1 MCGVAPR
8 PALQKVLPTVLQTR
22 GNRPEPRLVYW
33 IYSLLMAI
41 AALLLTPYWVVQGLR
56 HGKYLSNLGERLGFS
71 YPALQKIPDLRGS
84 ILLHA
89 VSVGEVL
96 SGITL
101 ARKLKDAYPHRRL
114 IISTTTITGQAL
126 ARERMP
132 FADAVIYFPLD
143 WNFCVQRALNRIQP
157 ALVIILETEIWPN
170 FLRQAR
176 HREIP
181 VIFIS
186 GRISDGS
193 FARYQKYFRTFGF
206 FLRPFL
212 KSALSNPSLF
222 LMQSEKD
229 AERIR
234 FLGAPT
240 DRVQASGNLKY
251 DQELA
256 APIPLSN
263 WLTAEAQRIG
273 RSPIIVAGSVVAT
286 EEPLALIAFGTLQ
299 GEYPNA
305 LLVLAPRKPER
316 FDAAAEFIHES
327 RRKFLRRSELSI
339 QNSANGLSA
348 AASSGAVT
356 SSATVSNATTASA
369 TSSTSNEIPKDVT
382 VLLVD
387 SIGELASLYR
397 CADGVFVGGS
407 LVPSG
412 GHNILEPAAFGKIPV
427 FGPSME
433 NFSEMA
439 ARFVAAG
446 AAVQV
451 ESPEDAGVAWIEFFR
466 DPERMRTM
474 GETARALVADSRGAT
489 DRALVAISS
498 YLGERDAPL
507 R

>member
-1 MCGVAPR
+1 
-8 PALQKVLPTVLQTR
+8 
-22 GNRPEPRLVYW
+22 VYF
-33 IYSLLMAI
+33 IYSLLLGV
-41 AALLLTPYWVVQGLR
+41 AAVVLTPYWLVQVLR

-71 YPALQKIPDLRGS
+71 YPSLKQVSNLQGS

-96 SGITL
+96 SGISL
-101 ARKLKDAYPHRRL
+101 ARRLKEAHPDRRL
-114 IISTTTITGQAL
+114 IVSTTTITGQAL

-132 FADAVIYFPLD
+132 FAEAVIYFPLD
-143 WNFCVQRALNRIQP
+143 WTFAVKRALNAVQP
-157 ALVIILETEIWPN
+157 ALIVILETEIWPN

-176 HREIP
+176 HRNIP
-181 VIFIS
+181 VIIAS
-186 GRISDGS
+186 GRISDRS
-193 FARYQKYFRTFGF
+193 FARYKKYLGAFGF

-212 KSALSNPSLF
+212 KRILADPILF

-234 FLGAPT
+234 YLGAPAEHV
-240 DRVQASGNLKY
+240 RASGNLKY
-251 DQELA
+251 DLELP
-256 APIPLSN
+256 APTAISD
-263 WLTAEAQRIG
+263 WLETEARRAG
-273 RSPIIVAGSVVAT
+273 RTPIIVAGSVVAT

-316 FDAAAEFIHES
+316 FDAAADFIHES
-327 RRKFLRRSELSI
+327 RRKFLRRSQLPI
-339 QNSANGLSA
+339 QSTLNG
-348 AASSGAVT
+348 AASTTVT
-356 SSATVSNATTASA
+356 
-369 TSSTSNEIPKDVT
+369 IPNDVT
-382 VLLVD
+382 VLLLD

-407 LVPSG
+407 LVESG

-439 ARFVAAG
+439 SRFVSAG

-451 ESPEDAGVAWIEFFR
+451 ESPEDAGVAWIGFFR
-466 DPERMRTM
+466 EPERARAM
-474 GETARALVADSRGAT
+474 GETARNLVEASRGAT
-489 DRALVAISS
+489 DRALTEIARLLSS
-498 YLGERDAPL
+498 AGSPPR
-507 R
+507 